1 MIQLRQMMLDELQR
15 RNYAQSTA
23 DAYVHAL
30 KEFEAYYQ
38 KQPDRLGPKEIGQ
51 FQLHLLRDR
60 KLAARTVMQRVAAV
74 RFFFV
79 HTLKRSYPPNTFRY
93 PKTPQRLPII
103 LSQEEVQRM
112 IDAATSL
119 LHRTLLM
126 TLYSTGMRRAEIT
139 RLKVSDIDS
148 QRMMIHIRQGKGG
161 KDREV
166 PLSPKLLET
175 LREYWRW
182 KKPPIYLFPGEAKQG
197 SNGDHL
203 TPKAVYHACKGAARR
218 AGIQKTVGPHT
229 LRHSF
234 ATHLLESGADL
245 RTIQLLLGHA
255 DIKDTTIYLHLSQR
269 HLRACRNPLDE
280 LAISDLTNASRSR
293 KNRVK

>member
-1 MIQLRQMMLDELQR
+1 MTHLRKMMLEELQR

-23 DAYVHAL
+23 DAYIHAL
-30 KEFEAYYQ
+30 KEFAKYHHRP
-38 KQPDRLGPKEIGQ
+38 PDQLGPKQISQ
-51 FQLHLLRDR
+51 FQLHLLRNR
-60 KLAARTVMQRVAAV
+60 KLSAQTVKQHIAAL
-74 RFFFV
+74 RFFFNL
-79 HTLKRSYPPNTFRY
+79 TLKRRYPPSDFRY

-103 LSQEEVQRM
+103 LSQEEIQRM

-126 TLYSTGMRRAEIT
+126 TLYSTGMRRAEVT

-148 QRMMIHIRQGKGG
+148 KRMMIHIRQGKGG

-166 PLSPKLLET
+166 PLSAKLLDT

-182 KKPPIYLFPGEAKQG
+182 KKPLVYLFPGEAKQG
-197 SNGDHL
+197 SNGEHISS
-203 TPKAVYHACKGAARR
+203 KAIYCACKGAAHR
-218 AGIQKTVGPHT
+218 AGIQKKVGPHT

-234 ATHLLESGADL
+234 ATHLLEAGADL

-280 LAISDLTNASRSR
+280 LATSELTEASRTR
-293 KNRVK
+293 KNRMK

>member
-1 MIQLRQMMLDELQR
+1 MMLEELQR

-23 DAYVHAL
+23 EAYIHAL
-30 KEFEAYYQ
+30 KEFAGYYHRP
-38 KQPDRLGPKEIGQ
+38 PDQLGPKQISG

-60 KLAARTVMQRVAAV
+60 GLSPQTVKQHIAAV

-79 HTLKRSYPPNTFRY
+79 HTLKRHYAPSEFRY

-103 LSQEEVQRM
+103 LSKDEVKRM
-112 IDAATSL
+112 IDAATTI

-126 TLYSTGMRRAEIT
+126 ILYSTGMRRAEVT
-139 RLKVSDIDS
+139 RLKVGDIDS
-148 QRMMIHIRQGKGG
+148 ERMVIHIRQGKGG
-161 KDREV
+161 RDRDV

-182 KKPPIYLFPGEAKQG
+182 KKPREYLFPGELYRG
-197 SNGDHL
+197 SKCPHL
-203 TPKAVYHACKGAARR
+203 TSKAVYHAVRGAARR
-218 AGIQKTVGPHT
+218 AGIQKNVGPHT

-245 RTIQLLLGHA
+245 RTIQLILGHA
-255 DIKDTTIYLHLSQR
+255 SLNHTTVYLHLSQR
-269 HLRACRNPLDE
+269 HLRACPNPLDE
-280 LAISDLTNASRSR
+280 LAVSDLSNASRSR
-293 KNRVK
+293 KNRKQ